1 MANEVDAAHLTAE
14 QRTVYEARM
23 KKIGLAKGAAA
34 GAGLGLGFNYLAK
47 MRFPVVYKSVTFR
60 VAAFMI
66 PFIGLSRVGA
76 DRELSHAIHRERGVY
91 QRAEEDEAR
100 FSKLS
105 AGDKIKDFAF
115 KNRLSLIF
123 GAWLA
128 SLGVSGYA
136 VSRDKLMTRSQKIV
150 QARMYAQG
158 LTLLLVIATAIATM
172 TNNNE
177 PEYIPDPNDKHHH
190 LIHNRH
196 TNHHRNEV
204 DDHWKMVLEQE
215 QEGKR

>member
-1 MANEVDAAHLTAE
+1 MANEVDTAHLTAE
-14 QRTVYEARM
+14 QRAAYEDRM
-23 KKIGLAKGAAA
+23 KYIGFFKGATL
-34 GAGLGLGFNYLAK
+34 GASVGLGFNYLAK

-76 DRELSHAIHRERGVY
+76 DRELSHAIYRERGVY
-91 QRAEEDEAR
+91 QRAQEEEAQ

-123 GAWLA
+123 GAWIA
-128 SLGVSGYA
+128 SLGASGYM

-190 LIHNRH
+190 LIHNPH
-196 TNHHRNEV
+196 ANHHRNEV
-204 DDHWKMVLEQE
+204 DDHWKMVLEKE